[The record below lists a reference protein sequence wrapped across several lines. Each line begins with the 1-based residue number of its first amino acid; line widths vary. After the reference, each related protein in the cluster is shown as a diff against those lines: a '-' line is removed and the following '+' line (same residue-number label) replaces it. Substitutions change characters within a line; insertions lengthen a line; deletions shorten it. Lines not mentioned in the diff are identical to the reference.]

1 MVILTNKTAKRF
13 TLEEYH
19 RLIELDFFAEKDR
32 VELIRGELVDMTA
45 KRTPHSVCTTR
56 LLYQLITLLQKQATV
71 RVQEP
76 IILPPNSEPEPDIAI
91 VRNRFDDYLSN
102 HPEPKD
108 IILVGE
114 VSDSML
120 KYDQEEK
127 LSLYAE
133 SGINNYWIF
142 NLVSICLEV
151 YTQPYQNLQGE
162 FDYANKQVFLPNAIV
177 AIPEFID
184 LSLNLSEIFTIS

>member
-162 FDYANKQVFLPNAIV
+162 FDYANK
-177 AIPEFID
+177 
-184 LSLNLSEIFTIS
+184 

>member
-1 MVILTNKTAKRF
+1 MTNKTAKRF
-13 TLEEYH
+13 SIEEYH
-19 RLIELDFFAEKDR
+19 RLIELGFFAENDR

-56 LLYQLITLLQKQATV
+56 LLYELVTLLQKQAIV
-71 RVQEP
+71 RSQEP
-76 IILPPNSEPEPDIAI
+76 IVLPPNSEPEPDIAI
-91 VRNRFDDYLSN
+91 VRNRVDNYFSG
-102 HPEPKD
+102 HPQSED
-108 IILVGE
+108 IIVVVE
-114 VSDSML
+114 VSDSTL

-133 SGINNYWIF
+133 SGINNYCIF

-162 FDYANKQVFLPNAIV
+162 FDYASKQVFLPDATV
-177 AIPEFID
+177 AIPEFTD
-184 LSLNLSEIFTIS
+184 LSLNLSEIFTISS